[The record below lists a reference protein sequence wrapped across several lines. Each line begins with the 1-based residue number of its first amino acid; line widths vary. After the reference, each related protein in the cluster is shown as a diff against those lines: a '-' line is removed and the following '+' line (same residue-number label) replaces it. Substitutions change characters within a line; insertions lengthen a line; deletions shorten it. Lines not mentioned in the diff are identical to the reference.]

1 MVLIVLDFIEK
12 KGILSDV
19 LNKAIARVKL
29 PMNIGRGQSGS
40 EVLASTILEGFC
52 SQVKKC
58 DLNNHI

>member
-40 EVLASTILEGFC
+40 EVLAL
-52 SQVKKC
+52 
-58 DLNNHI
+58 